1 MMLGMDAPD
10 SNGNLGG
17 GREIP
22 RTLGDERIREK
33 PLAGVR
39 RRWLLDGWMP
49 S

>member
-1 MMLGMDAPD
+1 MMLEMDAPD

-22 RTLGDERIREK
+22 RTVGDERIREK